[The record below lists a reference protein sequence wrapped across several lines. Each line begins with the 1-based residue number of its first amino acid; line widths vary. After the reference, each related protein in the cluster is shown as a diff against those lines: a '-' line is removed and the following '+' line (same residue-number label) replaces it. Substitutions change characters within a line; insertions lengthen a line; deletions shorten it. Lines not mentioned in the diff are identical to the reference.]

1 MQSAIKD
8 KFDHVAT
15 LIEGGGGAFE
25 VRVDASKL
33 VFSNPTLKTSRFP
46 ENDEIFDAIASLQ
59 SA

>member
-25 VRVDASKL
+25 VRVDGKL
-33 VFSNPTLKTSRFP
+33 VFSKLKTSRFP

>member
-15 LIEGGGGAFE
+15 LIEGSGGAFE
-25 VRVDASKL
+25 VRVDSKL
-33 VFSNPTLKTSRFP
+33 VFSKLKTSRFP